1 VRLGLLAQRRLTNR
15 FQLEF
20 PSQFPAPRLFHRTP
34 FRVSN
39 ALIEVSA
46 KRGDLHFEPHTMHG
60 WLAPDFIPFV
70 LQDAIDNK
78 YCELLTPAAGREGV
92 E

>member
-1 VRLGLLAQRRLTNR
+1 
-15 FQLEF
+15 
-20 PSQFPAPRLFHRTP
+20 
-34 FRVSN
+34 
-39 ALIEVSA
+39 VSA

-70 LQDAIDNK
+70 LQEAIDKK